1 VDQDSYTTLKFERV
15 GKVLRVVIDNPSSDI
30 NWFDEALQTD
40 LTRLFGELRDERE
53 ARAVLL
59 TGSKKAF
66 LAGGDPQFVMQM
78 RDSAILARSAHDAK
92 QMIWD
97 LLDVEIPV
105 VAAING
111 DAVALG
117 ASIALLC
124 DVIFMAE
131 SAVLRDPHVL
141 LGLVAG
147 DGGVVAWPL
156 AVGPA
161 LAKRY
166 LLTGDPV
173 SAPEAER
180 LGLVTHVVSDE
191 ELQSAALA
199 FAQRIAAEAPLA
211 VRYTKMAVN
220 KLVKQAMNTNF
231 DSALGHELVTFLSDD
246 LVEAMSAM
254 QSGRE
259 PKFEAR

>member
-1 VDQDSYTTLKFERV
+1 MNKDSYTTLKFERV

-78 RDSAILARSAHDAK
+78 RDSGILARSAHDAK

-97 LLDVEIPV
+97 LLDVEIPII
-105 VAAING
+105 AAING

-124 DVIFMAE
+124 DIIFMAE

-156 AVGPA
+156 AMGPA

-173 SAPEAER
+173 TAPEAER
-180 LGLVTHVVSDE
+180 LGLVTHVVSDP

-199 FAQRIAAEAPLA
+199 FAQRVAAGAPLA
-211 VRYTKMAVN
+211 VHYTKMAVN

-246 LVEAMSAM
+246 MVEAVSAM

>member
-1 VDQDSYTTLKFERV
+1 
-15 GKVLRVVIDNPSSDI
+15 
-30 NWFDEALQTD
+30 
-40 LTRLFGELRDERE
+40 
-53 ARAVLL
+53 
-59 TGSKKAF
+59 
-66 LAGGDPQFVMQM
+66 MQM

-97 LLDVEIPV
+97 LLDVEIPII
-105 VAAING
+105 AAING

-156 AVGPA
+156 AMGPA

-173 SAPEAER
+173 TAPVAER
-180 LGLVTHVVSDE
+180 LGLVTHVVSDQ
-191 ELQSAALA
+191 ELQSAAMA
-199 FAQRIAAEAPLA
+199 FAERIAAEAPLA

-259 PKFEAR
+259 PKFGAK